1 MSIPRRRLTYTSKA
15 LLPVSS
21 RIEKPRTPVQR
32 EVPVWVQSYQNR
44 LEEARR
50 EYLLLK
56 DHEEPEEALEG
67 QGEVVMAEANTDLVQ
82 EQLSELAQQVMHVI
96 QACNEEKEIIEDDFE
111 SVKNNIRILETRIQ
125 TERQR
130 IDSDVSGVS
139 TQSDMQQ
146 AMLKE
151 LRFGIHI
158 LQTQDNQIVDEASQM
173 FQGMKS
179 EMEAMSKRITANSIQ
194 LLANQNKHTK
204 IQDEIRGLTLATETV
219 NKIMSKIKDSLQ
231 NVPSRQE
238 LRNHAALMDE
248 QTLKIQ
254 EVNTGLTT
262 AMEGFKVS
270 ESSRFNFRPEIRKT
284 VPFQQA
290 GPSVHPERQRY
301 FGSDASSLRDTESED
316 SWLGRLRGG
325 AGEGAAGGA
334 EGAGEGAAGGA
345 EGAGDGAAGGAEGAG
360 GGAAGNAGGAGD
372 PPPPG
377 SNPPS
382 DHFNNNH
389 NNDNRMSRR
398 QRRIRDLQYAKPIK
412 IKEPKGFEG
421 KIGDRFEDWWV
432 MMEVYIQDQ
441 PEKFPNDRRTIDWI
455 GSLMDKYAQ
464 AWHIQ
469 WIKGTISGKH
479 PKSITGYVQALKLRF
494 EDRDDKDEAYALLEK
509 VRYDGCIRDMFTKI
523 QMFND
528 RALVTGAALKK
539 IILDRLPHK
548 ILEQMHTVDLTG
560 KTDEELITIIT
571 NAGRTAEKWDEA
583 RKNLGLKIPVAEV
596 RKEFGQSFKGKKE
609 TRFDKPK
616 TFKKRWEGKANQG
629 FKGKNKSKKT
639 YAEQTEGIDKSE
651 LDRRKAAGECQRC
664 AWPGD
669 RKGAH
674 NTMDCF
680 RWARK
685 ESGTAPFPKAKEY
698 QKLKVGA
705 YDQESEV
712 DLYTTDDSE
721 ESEDSDKSE
730 DEYSE
735 DEEADEEQECLEE
748 EEEEKEEEEEEEEK
762 ERNWW
767 DSDSE

>member
-1 MSIPRRRLTYTSKA
+1 MTYTSKA

-21 RIEKPRTPVQR
+21 RIEKPRSPAQR
-32 EVPVWVQSYQNR
+32 DIPAWVQNYQNR

-67 QGEVVMAEANTDLVQ
+67 QGEVVMTEANTELVQ

-111 SVKNNIRILETRIQ
+111 SVKNDIRILETRIQ

-194 LLANQNKHTK
+194 LLVNQNKNKK
-204 IQDEIRGLTLATETV
+204 IQDDIRGLTIAIESV
-219 NKIMSKIKDSLQ
+219 NKTMSKIRDSLKDI
-231 NVPSRQE
+231 PSRQE
-238 LRNHAALMDE
+238 LRIHAAIMDE
-248 QTLKIQ
+248 QTMKIQ

-270 ESSRFNFRPEIRKT
+270 ESSRFNFGQGVPKT
-284 VPFQQA
+284 TPFQQA

-301 FGSDASSLRDTESED
+301 FGSDASSLRDTESEE

-325 AGEGAAGGA
+325 AGDGAA
-334 EGAGEGAAGGA
+334 EGAGDEAA
-345 EGAGDGAAGGAEGAG
+345 EGAGDGAAGGAGN
-360 GGAAGNAGGAGD
+360 GAAGGASGGAGD

-377 SNPPS
+377 SGPPS
-382 DHFNNNH
+382 DHHNNN
-389 NNDNRMSRR
+389 NNDNDNRLSRR
-398 QRRIRDLQYAKPIK
+398 QRRIRDLQYAKPFK
-412 IKEPKGFEG
+412 IKEPKRFEG
-421 KIGDRFEDWWV
+421 KVGDRFEDWWV

-441 PEKFPNDRRTIDWI
+441 PEKFPNDKRTIDWI
-455 GSLMDKYAQ
+455 GSLMDKYAA

-469 WIKGTISGKH
+469 WIKGTVSGKH

-494 EDRDDKDEAYALLEK
+494 EDRDDKDKAYASLEK
-509 VRYDGCIRDMFTKI
+509 VRYDGCIRDMFTQI

-583 RKNLGLKIPVAEV
+583 RKNLGLKRPVAEV
-596 RKEFGQSFKGKKE
+596 RKEAGQFLKTKKE

-616 TFKKRWEGKANQG
+616 TFKKRWDGKGSQG

-674 NTMDCF
+674 KTMDCF

-685 ESGTAPFPKAKEY
+685 EIGTAPFPKAKDY

-705 YDQESEV
+705 YDQESEI
-712 DLYTTDDSE
+712 DLYTTDDDSE
-721 ESEDSDKSE
+721 DSEDSDNSE
-730 DEYSE
+730 DEQEYLDE
-735 DEEADEEQECLEE
+735 D
-748 EEEEKEEEEEEEEK
+748 KEEEEEET

-767 DSDSE
+767 DSDTES

>member
-1 MSIPRRRLTYTSKA
+1 M
-15 LLPVSS
+15 
-21 RIEKPRTPVQR
+21 
-32 EVPVWVQSYQNR
+32 
-44 LEEARR
+44 
-50 EYLLLK
+50 
-56 DHEEPEEALEG
+56 
-67 QGEVVMAEANTDLVQ
+67 
-82 EQLSELAQQVMHVI
+82 
-96 QACNEEKEIIEDDFE
+96 
-111 SVKNNIRILETRIQ
+111 
-125 TERQR
+125 
-130 IDSDVSGVS
+130 
-139 TQSDMQQ
+139 
-146 AMLKE
+146 
-151 LRFGIHI
+151 
-158 LQTQDNQIVDEASQM
+158 
-173 FQGMKS
+173 
-179 EMEAMSKRITANSIQ
+179 
-194 LLANQNKHTK
+194 
-204 IQDEIRGLTLATETV
+204 
-219 NKIMSKIKDSLQ
+219 
-231 NVPSRQE
+231 
-238 LRNHAALMDE
+238 
-248 QTLKIQ
+248 KIQ

-270 ESSRFNFRPEIRKT
+270 KSSRFNFREGAPRAT
-284 VPFQQA
+284 PFQQA

-301 FGSDASSLRDTESED
+301 FGSDASSLRDTESEE

-325 AGEGAAGGA
+325 AGSGA
-334 EGAGEGAAGGA
+334 A
-345 EGAGDGAAGGAEGAG
+345 EGAGDGAAGGAGN
-360 GGAAGNAGGAGD
+360 GAAGGAGDGAAGGANGGAGD
-372 PPPPG
+372 PPPPASG
-377 SNPPS
+377 PPS
-382 DHFNNNH
+382 DHHTNNN
-389 NNDNRMSRR
+389 NNDNMLSRR

-412 IKEPKGFEG
+412 IKEPKRFEG

-455 GSLMDKYAQ
+455 GSLMDKYAA

-469 WIKGTISGKH
+469 WIKGTVSGKH

-494 EDRDDKDEAYALLEK
+494 EDRDDKDEAYASLEK
-509 VRYDGCIRDMFTKI
+509 VRYDGCIRDMFTQI

-539 IILDRLPHK
+539 LILDRLPHK

-583 RKNLGLKIPVAEV
+583 RKNLGLKKPITEV
-596 RKEFGQSFKGKKE
+596 RRESGKFLKTRKE

-616 TFKKRWEGKANQG
+616 TFKKRWDGKANQG

-639 YAEQTEGIDKSE
+639 YAEQTDGIEKSE

-674 NTMDCF
+674 KTMDCF

-685 ESGTAPFPKAKEY
+685 EIGTAPFPKAKDY

-712 DLYTTDDSE
+712 DLYTTDED
-721 ESEDSDKSE
+721 SEDSDDSDDSE
-730 DEYSE
+730 DSQGSDASE
-735 DEEADEEQECLEE
+735 DKQEYLDEQEE
-748 EEEEKEEEEEEEEK
+748 EEIEEKEEEEK

-767 DSDSE
+767 DSDDES